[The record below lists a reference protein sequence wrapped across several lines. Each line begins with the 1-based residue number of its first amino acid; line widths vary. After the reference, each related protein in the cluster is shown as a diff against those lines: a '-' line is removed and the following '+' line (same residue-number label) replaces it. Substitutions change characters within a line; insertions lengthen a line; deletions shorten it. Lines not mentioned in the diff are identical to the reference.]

1 MFSLDKFNLGEGF
14 KRHFEVVPAFDRQSL
29 NDVYSIRHAVY
40 CHDLKFEAEHDD
52 EREMDRYDV
61 HSVHCLLR
69 TSNETHDRVGCTRLV
84 MTRPDD
90 RDAPLP
96 FEAFCEGKLHKD
108 TRAFPRDSVAEVSR
122 LAVVSAYRRRKGEDR
137 QALGVSESDFGSQDH
152 PRFPYIP
159 IGLYLGTVALAKR
172 EGIETLFMLTETR
185 LVEHFSKLGVKL
197 TPMGDYIEHRGA
209 RIPSMMNVDDI
220 IKNLRR
226 FVRPIWDTINAQIE
240 QGYEQRRQAALAAG
254 HDEITETQLQNYAM
268 YAQSLDAPQQPLN
281 NSGAVRW

>member
-14 KRHFEVVPAFDRQSL
+14 KRHFEVVPAFDEQSL
-29 NDVYSIRHAVY
+29 NDIYAIRYAVY
-40 CHDLKFEAEHDD
+40 CHDLKYEAERDD
-52 EREMDRYDV
+52 EREMDSYDA

-69 TSNETHDRVGCTRLV
+69 ASNETHARVGCTRLV
-84 MTRPDD
+84 LTCPDA

-96 FEAFCEGKLHKD
+96 FESFCAGKLNKD
-108 TRAFPRDSVAEVSR
+108 TRVFPRESIAEVSR

-137 QALGVSESDFGSQDH
+137 QALGVSDSDFGSQDH

-185 LVEHFSKLGVKL
+185 LVDHFSKLGVKL

-209 RIPSMMNVDDI
+209 RVPSMMNVDDI

-226 FVRPIWDTINAQIE
+226 FVRPIWDTINEQIE
-240 QGYEQRRQAALAAG
+240 MGYEQRSRATHTGLG
-254 HDEITETQLQNYAM
+254 SLTETQAQDYAI
-268 YAQSLDAPQQPLN
+268 YAQGRDLS
-281 NSGAVRW
+281 

>member
-1 MFSLDKFNLGEGF
+1 MFSFEKFNLGEGF
-14 KRHFEVVPAFDRQSL
+14 KRHFEIVPAVDEQSL
-29 NDVYSIRHAVY
+29 HEVYAIRHSVY
-40 CHDLKFEAEHDD
+40 CHDLKYEAERDD
-52 EREMDRYDV
+52 EQEMDAYDAQ
-61 HSVHCLLR
+61 SLHCLLR
-69 TSNETHDRVGCTRLV
+69 TSNEQHDRVGCTRLV

-96 FEAFCEGKLHKD
+96 FESYCEGKLHKD
-108 TRAFPRDSVAEVSR
+108 TRIYPRDRVAEVSR

-137 QALGVSESDFGSQDH
+137 QALGVSDSDFGAEDL

-220 IKNLRR
+220 VKNLRR

-240 QGYEQRRQAALAAG
+240 VGYEARRNA
-254 HDEITETQLQNYAM
+254 
-268 YAQSLDAPQQPLN
+268 
-281 NSGAVRW
+281 AVRELKQDLPA